1 MGTNTYRRKTELAQC
16 ELNQA
21 DCLLSKK
28 NHKKQKQTNKQKT
41 TKYSLEDFSST
52 QSLSYIKFKMFRILA
67 MKKKKEQENVTNL
80 QRKVMNGC
88 QYQHDPDYQTKTLK

>member
-1 MGTNTYRRKTELAQC
+1 
-16 ELNQA
+16 
-21 DCLLSKK
+21 
-28 NHKKQKQTNKQKT
+28 
-41 TKYSLEDFSST
+41 
-52 QSLSYIKFKMFRILA
+52 MFRILA